1 MIDISISYYRHLKE
15 ISKIHFIKT
24 ISLYFKKNITMFVP
38 AGKNDY
44 YKNQR
49 AFIHIKIKWHGKF
62 RYFIY
67 IFILFYYLYLFL
79 NVIL

>member
-1 MIDISISYYRHLKE
+1 
-15 ISKIHFIKT
+15 
-24 ISLYFKKNITMFVP
+24 MFVP